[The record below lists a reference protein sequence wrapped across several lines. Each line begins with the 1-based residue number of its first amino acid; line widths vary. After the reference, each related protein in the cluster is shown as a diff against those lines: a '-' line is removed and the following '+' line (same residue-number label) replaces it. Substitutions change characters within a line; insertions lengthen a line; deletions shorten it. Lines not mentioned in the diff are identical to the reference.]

1 MDTQSMNR
9 NILQAT
15 YDIHKSMPNQNQYV
29 DDTIIANRLG
39 FSIQD
44 VQDGLDLLDDQR
56 FVKLLKTKGPEYGV
70 MLTALGRTWLRDPNY
85 LQQQTGA
92 SSPPRLSGMFYIIL
106 IVVSVALPTIVF
118 LLTGELLSTVVISF
132 LALLIIVVIGA
143 FRLRQEKSLSEKNFI
158 HLVNQV
164 IKPIPSLIKAY
175 LDRI

>member
-1 MDTQSMNR
+1 MDINNMNR
-9 NILQAT
+9 IILQT
-15 YDIHKSMPNQNQYV
+15 VYNIEQSTPSIQYV
-29 DDTIIANRLG
+29 DDIILVERLG
-39 FSIQD
+39 INLQE
-44 VQDGLDLLDDQR
+44 VQDCLDILDSQGL
-56 FVKLLKTKGPEYGV
+56 VKLSKTHDGYGAI
-70 MLTALGRTWLRDPNY
+70 LTALGRTRLRNPNY

-118 LLTGELLSTVVISF
+118 LLTGDLLSTVVISF